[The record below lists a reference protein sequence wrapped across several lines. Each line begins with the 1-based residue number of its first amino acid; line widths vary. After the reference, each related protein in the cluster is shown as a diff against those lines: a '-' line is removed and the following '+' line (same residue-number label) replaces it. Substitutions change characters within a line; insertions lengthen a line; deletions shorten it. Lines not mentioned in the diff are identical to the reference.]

1 MGFRERLEAA
11 WSNSG
16 TALCAGVEPRLDT
29 TPVCF
34 GAGLQGLRQWG
45 RAFIDSAG
53 PHVAAFKFQI
63 AHFAAASAEAVL
75 EDLIRYA
82 RDRQPDRILVL
93 DAKRSDIGSTAEFYA
108 REAFERFDADAVTVN
123 PYLGSDGILPFTAW
137 TDRGTIVLC
146 HTSNPGAAEFQG
158 TPPEGGV
165 PLFERVARA
174 ARRWNSAGN
183 VMLVVGATHL
193 HALRRVRL
201 LAPDVPLLVPG
212 VGAQGG
218 DPAAVMAAGADAAG
232 RGLLV
237 NVSRA
242 LQPRSEGPPSRL
254 GETEWRAAIT
264 ENAVRYAAVLRL
276 TSSGRSPAGGA

>member
-11 WSNSG
+11 WSNTG
-16 TALCAGVEPRLDT
+16 TVLCAGVEPRAET
-29 TPVCF
+29 TPDCF
-34 GAGLQGLRQWG
+34 GQGLDGMRHWG
-45 RAFIDSAG
+45 RALIDSAG

-63 AHFAAASAEAVL
+63 AHFAAAAAEPVL
-75 EDLIRYA
+75 QELIRYA
-82 RDRQPDRILVL
+82 RERHPDRILIL
-93 DAKRSDIGSTAEFYA
+93 DAKRSDIGSTADYYA
-108 REAFERFDADAVTVN
+108 REAFERYDADAVTVN

-146 HTSNPGAAEFQG
+146 HTSNSGAAEFQG

-174 ARRWNSAGN
+174 ARRWNEAGN

-201 LAPDVPLLVPG
+201 LAPDVPFLVPG

-218 DPAAVMAAGADAAG
+218 DPAAVMAAAADASG

-242 LQPRSEGPPSRL
+242 LQPQAAGPPSRP
-254 GETEWRAAIT
+254 G
-264 ENAVRYAAVLRL
+264 
-276 TSSGRSPAGGA
+276 TSTPVTASPSS